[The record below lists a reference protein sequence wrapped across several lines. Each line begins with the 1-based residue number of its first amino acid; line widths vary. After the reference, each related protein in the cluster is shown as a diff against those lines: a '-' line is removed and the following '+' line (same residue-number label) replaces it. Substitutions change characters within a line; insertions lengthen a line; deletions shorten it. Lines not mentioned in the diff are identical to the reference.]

1 MRSPLT
7 QPISIPQLRT
17 QLNGRLVTPDD
28 PVYDK
33 ARTIFYGGFDH
44 RPQLIVQAADAA
56 DVARVV
62 ALARNTSLELAV
74 RSGGHSP
81 AGHSTSDGDRAG
93 PVGDAGGRPRR

>member
-7 QPISIPQLRT
+7 PPISIPQLRT

-28 PVYDK
+28 PVYDQV
-33 ARTIFYGGFDH
+33 RTISYGGFDR

-62 ALARNTSLELAV
+62 ALARDTGLELVV
-74 RSGGHSP
+74 RL
-81 AGHSTSDGDRAG
+81 
-93 PVGDAGGRPRR
+93 V